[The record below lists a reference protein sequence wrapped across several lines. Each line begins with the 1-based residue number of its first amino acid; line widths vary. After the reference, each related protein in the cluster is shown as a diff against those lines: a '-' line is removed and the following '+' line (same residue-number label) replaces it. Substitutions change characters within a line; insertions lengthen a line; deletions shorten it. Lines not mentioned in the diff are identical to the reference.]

1 MNKHRSAALAL
12 AACAASLTVA
22 ACSAGTTAASSSTTS
37 SAASSQGGAASAAGS
52 SPGAAIPGRA
62 LAVHGK
68 LGSFPVPA
76 GAKVGENMAA
86 GQGLI
91 IAFGLIAPP
100 DVSRFYATAL
110 PQAGY
115 SVTTNAM
122 IHKGGAS
129 GAYILFTGHGYRGTI
144 DSLAQF
150 PGPTLAGLGATNVT
164 TIIFA
169 PAT

>member
-1 MNKHRSAALAL
+1 MNTHRFAALAL

-22 ACSAGTTAASSSTTS
+22 ACSAGTPTASSSTAS
-37 SAASSQGGAASAAGS
+37 SAASSQSGSAS
-52 SPGAAIPGRA
+52 SPGAAIAGRA
-62 LAVHGK
+62 LAVKGK

-76 GAKVGENMAA
+76 GAKVGQNTAA
-86 GQGLI
+86 GQDLI
-91 IAFGLIAPP
+91 IAFGSIAPS

-115 SVTTNAM
+115 TVTTNAM
-122 IHKGGAS
+122 IHKGSAY

-150 PGPTLAGLGATNVT
+150 PGPTLSGLGATNVT

-169 PAT
+169 PTS